1 MDLGIQMLDLCL
13 WLLSNYEVHRIS
25 CMAHRLMVNTKVED
39 TITAYL
45 ALENKVAFSLDASWA
60 IPSMHTEAF
69 THFYGTDG
77 MATLNPLR
85 ISKITSN
92 DAYEIAAHQSYTP
105 SQLYQMSFEGELE
118 HFIHSIRTNV
128 PPQSSGEEAL
138 KIIEIIETFYRSVDE
153 GREII
158 AASS

>member
-1 MDLGIQMLDLCL
+1 MDLGVQMLDLCL
-13 WLLSNYEVHRIS
+13 WLLSNYEVQRVS
-25 CMAHRLMVNTKVED
+25 GLAHRQMISSKVED

-45 ALENKVAFSLDASWA
+45 TLKNNIAFSLDVSWA
-60 IPSMHTEAF
+60 IPSTRTEAF
-69 THFYGTDG
+69 THFYGTEG

-85 ISKITSN
+85 LTKITSN
-92 DAYEIAAHQSYTP
+92 EAYEVATRQSFSP
-105 SQLYQMSFEGELE
+105 GQLYQMSFEKELG
-118 HFIHSIRTNV
+118 HFIQCVRNNT

-138 KIIEIIETFYRSVDE
+138 RIMEIIETFYRSVDE